1 MTYVPG
7 VTENVL
13 EFEKNAD
20 TATVT
25 FCQARFITKIKKL
38 AEKFPDE
45 CRITHENKDGSI
57 VAHIPVKWIK
67 ISKVDRRLTDE
78 QRAELS
84 ERVKIALEHKR
95 NALKSSLNDLG
106 KEV

>member
-1 MTYVPG
+1 MTYVQS

-45 CRITHENKDGSI
+45 CQITHENKDGSI

-67 ISKVDRRLTDE
+67 ISKVDRQLTDE
-78 QRAELS
+78 QRAELA
-84 ERVKIALEHKR
+84 ERVKIAHAHRRKES
-95 NALKSSLNDLG
+95 NSSLIGLS
-106 KEV
+106 KED